1 MQAPMLI
8 NNFAS
13 SEKYNHLYQNVMKAI
28 ISLILSLCACVSL
41 YAQLQPDSTGT
52 ALNDSLS
59 VQLQELTVEA
69 PRAAIR
75 RQGMDYTVSN
85 LEGSFLGDA
94 GTVMDLL
101 KWLPGLIVNGEDDI
115 RTNDQKTIGDIYID
129 EQKVVDRSQ
138 LGVLASNRVSKVEVI
153 RDQSARYPKPVIK
166 ITLKKSL
173 KDYLGL
179 SVTNTT
185 WIRRRLSDG
194 LRANVNAKWGK
205 LAFDGSVSGSVNNS
219 KAYDSNHT
227 TVRDPRDGSVLLDNL
242 TDGGFTTHSTPLNWN
257 AGINYFATPQLTLIA
272 QYSGNTWRKRLT
284 SQREHQML
292 YHGSESVIKEQHH
305 GPRDRSWRHN
315 ATVGLIY
322 QPTDSRTLTFT
333 LSYARSNSKSDTEI
347 FLTPS
352 DGDASVNASSRS
364 TRYNLWDGEI
374 NYAFPLL
381 GSTIEL
387 GSNMSWI
394 NNRYDYIYNGVD
406 QPSKRDDFTGA
417 WYASWQRRWSDR
429 WDVKLGLRLEHN
441 DSRLDFGNTSSHDRH
456 TGLRPFGNVDY
467 TINDRYQVGASY
479 TMWNGYPTISQLNPA
494 VVYYDT
500 LHYSAGNPE
509 LKQYTGHYLR
519 LYANLRDFNLWVAW
533 SHSNHDIF
541 NATMRYGD
549 DGAIIDRPINSR
561 YTQSWSGGVSYSH
574 RFGHVSI
581 DPSVY
586 YSFNQVRFYK
596 VGDYLNR
603 NLDNHYVMASIQAN
617 WKFSDT
623 GELYG
628 SFRYVSPMQVD
639 LTRCGRTLSATAGY
653 MQRFFDRR
661 LRVKVEMQDIF
672 AQAITP
678 RWSMDF
684 GHVHQYQR
692 NRYDIRC
699 LNIQVQY
706 VFNTLNNRYRNARID
721 KQSTSRAD

>member
-1 MQAPMLI
+1 
-8 NNFAS
+8 
-13 SEKYNHLYQNVMKAI
+13 MKAI
-28 ISLILSLCACVSL
+28 ITLTLALCACVSL
-41 YAQLQPDSTGT
+41 YAQVQPDSTST
-52 ALNDSLS
+52 QAFDDSLS

-85 LEGSFLGDA
+85 LEGSYLGDA

-101 KWLPGLIVNGEDDI
+101 KWLPGLIVNDEEDI
-115 RTNDQKTIGDIYID
+115 RTTDQKTIGDIYID

-185 WIRRRLSDG
+185 RISRKLSDAA
-194 LRANVNAKWGK
+194 RVNMNAKWGK
-205 LAFDGSVSGSVNNS
+205 LAFDGSVSASVNNS
-219 KAYDSNHT
+219 KAYDTNHT
-227 TVRDPRDGSVLLDNL
+227 VVRDPHDSSVLLDNL
-242 TDGGFTTHSTPLNWN
+242 TDGGFTTHSKALNWN
-257 AGINYFATPQLTLIA
+257 AGLNYFVTPQLTLIA
-272 QYSGNTWRKRLT
+272 QYSGYTWRNRLT

-292 YHGSESVIKEQHH
+292 YRGAESVIGERQHEPH
-305 GPRDRSWRHN
+305 NRSWRHN
-315 ATVGLIY
+315 ATVGLTY
-322 QPTDSRTLTFT
+322 QPTDSRMFTFT
-333 LSYARSNSKSDTEI
+333 LSYARRNSESATQI
-347 FLTPS
+347 TLTPS
-352 DGDASVNASSRS
+352 DGDAIENASSRN
-364 TRYNLWDGEI
+364 TRYNLWDGEV
-374 NYAFPLL
+374 NYAFSLL
-381 GSTIEL
+381 GSTIEV

-394 NNRYDYIYNGVD
+394 NNRYDYIYNSVA

-429 WDVKLGLRLEHN
+429 WDVKVGLRLEHN
-441 DSRLDFGNTSSHDRH
+441 DSRLEYGESSSRDHH

-467 TINDRYQVGASY
+467 TINDHYQVGASY
-479 TMWNGYPTISQLNPA
+479 TMWNGYPSISQLNPA

-509 LKQYTGHYLR
+509 LRQYTGHYLR
-519 LYANLRDFNLWVAW
+519 LYANLRDFNLWGSW
-533 SHSNHDIF
+533 GHSNHDIF

-561 YTQSWSGGVSYSH
+561 YTQSWSAGASYSH
-574 RFGHVSI
+574 RFGPVSI
-581 DPSVY
+581 NPSVY
-586 YSFNQVRFYK
+586 YSFNQVRFDK

-603 NLDNHYVMASIQAN
+603 NLDNHCLIASIQTN
-617 WKFSDT
+617 WKFSGT

-628 SFRYVSPMQVD
+628 SFRYSSPMQVD
-639 LTRCGRTLSATAGY
+639 LTRCGRTLSAKVGY

-661 LRVKVEMQDIF
+661 LRVKVEMEDIF

-678 RWSMDF
+678 RWTQDF

-692 NRYDIRC
+692 NRYDIRS